1 MKTLGL
7 LLACMV
13 TLNVT
18 ESIHAPIPSQLC
30 SQQDSMFAGA
40 SIIYSECQ
48 DDIDA
53 IVVHG
58 IQSSHSFEALLQ
70 FAQSYQNEQV
80 ALDEAITDPLFDG
93 LVVALTPFDPAMSI
107 SHDEVSTIEFSLSD
121 KAVFFIR
128 ETGRWQVIT
137 VLPANSSQ
145 Y

>member
-1 MKTLGL
+1 
-7 LLACMV
+7 
-13 TLNVT
+13 
-18 ESIHAPIPSQLC
+18 
-30 SQQDSMFAGA
+30 MFAGA